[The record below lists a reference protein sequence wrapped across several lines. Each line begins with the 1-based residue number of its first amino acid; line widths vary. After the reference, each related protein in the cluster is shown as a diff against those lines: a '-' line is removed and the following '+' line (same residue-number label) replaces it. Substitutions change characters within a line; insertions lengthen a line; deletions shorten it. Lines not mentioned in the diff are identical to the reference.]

1 MDCRGPNRNVRRAA
15 ITTREDNT
23 TLGVIATNATL
34 TKVQATKVAQMAH
47 DGFARAISPI
57 HTTADG
63 DTIFVLATGAQTPLA
78 GPGGADA
85 TVERGWRARRG
96 SDGGR
101 DRACGARG
109 HGTAGHSGDPRPP
122 AQLTRLGY

>member
-1 MDCRGPNRNVRRAA
+1 MDRGRSVAARAA
-15 ITTREDNT
+15 SDDEGGNT

-34 TKVQATKVAQMAH
+34 TKTQATKVAQMAQ

-63 DTIFVLATGAQTPLA
+63 DTIFVLATGAQALPA

-85 TVERGWRARRG
+85 TSAWSAR
-96 SDGGR
+96 S
-101 DRACGARG
+101 
-109 HGTAGHSGDPRPP
+109 PRK
-122 AQLTRLGY
+122 